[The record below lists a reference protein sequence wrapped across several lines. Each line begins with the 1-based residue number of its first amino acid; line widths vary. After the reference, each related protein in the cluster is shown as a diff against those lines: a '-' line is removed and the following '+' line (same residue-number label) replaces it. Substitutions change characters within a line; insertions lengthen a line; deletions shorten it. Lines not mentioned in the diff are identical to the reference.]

1 MLAMNI
7 PDALEAKLNTAARQR
22 GKKPADMA
30 MEALEHWLDTEEWA
44 ACRASGHEPNEETI
58 AAIEESN
65 QSSDSK
71 TYATT
76 AELFEELDKT
86 C

>member
-22 GKKPADMA
+22 RKKPVDMA
-30 MEALEHWLDTEEWA
+30 VEALECWLDTEEWA
-44 ACRASGHEPNEETI
+44 ACRASGHEPNKETI
-58 AAIEESN
+58 AAIEESKRDT
-65 QSSDSK
+65 SRK
-71 TYATT
+71 VYTT
-76 AELFEELDKT
+76 TSELFDELDKA